1 VLSPPTVSVGGSGH
15 IGALGCALAPNM
27 AMIVIARFI
36 LGLAVGGASATV
48 PVFLAELALAARR
61 GQIVTVNELMIVT
74 GQLIA

>member
-1 VLSPPTVSVGGSGH
+1 
-15 IGALGCALAPNM
+15 M

-48 PVFLAELALAARR
+48 PVFLAELALASRR